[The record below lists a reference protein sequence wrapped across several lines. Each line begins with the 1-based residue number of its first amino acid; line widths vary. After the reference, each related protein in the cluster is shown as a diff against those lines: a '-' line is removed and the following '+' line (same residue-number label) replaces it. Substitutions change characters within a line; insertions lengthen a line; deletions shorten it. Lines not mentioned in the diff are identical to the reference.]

1 MTDIVE
7 RLRRV
12 SEFGGTHL
20 DGLWTEAADHI
31 EELEAD
37 HADKLRNFAIGYE
50 EGKVES
56 EARIEQLEAD
66 NGAYEGGLLKR
77 DFDNDILRSD
87 NARLE
92 ALLTEAATELEDDAI
107 GRVTPRKHYPT
118 EAVRYA
124 RDMDLPNRIRAALN
138 PEETK

>member
-1 MTDIVE
+1 MTDTQAWHGFCFCGTP
-7 RLRRV
+7 LV
-12 SEFGGTHL
+12 SVPEIGPYCPSNDCDIL
-20 DGLWTEAADHI
+20 DGPFDGSPRLLHTQQTAQIAKDQ
-31 EELEAD
+31 
-37 HADKLRNFAIGYE
+37 
-50 EGKVES
+50 
-56 EARIEQLEAD
+56 ARIEQ
-66 NGAYEGGLLKR
+66 
-77 DFDNDILRSD
+77 
-87 NARLE
+87 LE